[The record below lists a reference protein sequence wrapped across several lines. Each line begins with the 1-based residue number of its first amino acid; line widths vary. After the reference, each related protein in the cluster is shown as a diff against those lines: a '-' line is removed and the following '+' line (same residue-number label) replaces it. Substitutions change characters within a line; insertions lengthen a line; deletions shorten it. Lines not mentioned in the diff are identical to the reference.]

1 MMVSGEKKENV
12 GLSPNG
18 SPKFIYLS
26 DHHAVFENPV
36 CAALCQGLW
45 RGERYRKGSAEETEI
60 IALLSPLPI
69 HWFSPT

>member
-1 MMVSGEKKENV
+1 MVSGEKKENV

-26 DHHAVFENPV
+26 NHHVVFENLV

-45 RGERYRKGSAEETEI
+45 RGGRYRKRSAEEIEN
-60 IALLSPLPI
+60 IALLTPLPI
-69 HWFSPT
+69 HLLSLI